1 MRCLAV
7 LQVTIVDKTGCVVA
21 SGGKVVIV
29 DTDACCITA
38 ARALERSPTLKVAIT

>member
-7 LQVTIVDKTGCVVA
+7 LQVATFDKTGCVVA

-29 DTDACCITA
+29 DTDACCIIA
-38 ARALERSPTLKVAIT
+38 ARALD